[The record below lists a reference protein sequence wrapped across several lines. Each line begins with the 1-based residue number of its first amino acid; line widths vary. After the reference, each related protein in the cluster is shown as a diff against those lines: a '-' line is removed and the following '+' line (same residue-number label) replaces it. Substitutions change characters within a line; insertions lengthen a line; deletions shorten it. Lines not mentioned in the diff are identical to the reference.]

1 MDLQARGLVYADA
14 VRGQAFRDMH
24 PFEQGLVLRR
34 HRGLRYR
41 AAIMHAAAAL
51 VASGV
56 AHGGRAALLNAVLW
70 SAVSRVPPDIGDGE
84 GCTQVLVDTVC
95 KMLCAESDDM
105 FVAFRHD
112 VFVWDLCVFHNRCTS
127 AWDGACEGAVG
138 LSALRKELHIARKGS
153 NVGGLE
159 GTLSKL
165 LRVYFA
171 PAMLDDEHS
180 LFDKESDAP
189 CQDGFTVPPGAGTR
203 IAQRASETK
212 AFSPRSCAQHED
224 VVRVFLRDLRA
235 HWATER
241 TKV

>member
-1 MDLQARGLVYADA
+1 
-14 VRGQAFRDMH
+14 MH

-56 AHGGRAALLNAVLW
+56 AHGGRIALLNAVLW
-70 SAVSRVPPDIGDGE
+70 SAVSRVPPDIGDG
-84 GCTQVLVDTVC
+84 GACTQVLVDTVC
-95 KMLCAESDDM
+95 KMLCAKSDDM
-105 FVAFRHD
+105 FVSFRHD
-112 VFVWDLCVFHNRCTS
+112 VFVWDLCVFHNKCTS
-127 AWDGACEGAVG
+127 AWDGACEDVVS
-138 LSALRKELHIARKGS
+138 LSGLRKELHIARKGS

-171 PAMLDDEHS
+171 PAILDDEQS
-180 LFDKESDAP
+180 LFDNESDAP
-189 CQDGFTVPPGAGTR
+189 CHEDFAVPPGVGTR
-203 IAQRASETK
+203 MSPRQGETK
-212 AFSPRSCAQHED
+212 AFAPRACAQHAD

-241 TKV
+241 TAAYGLKPTSG